1 MRTLELFIDPVCFC
15 KDRAK
20 MLIEKMLQDFPD
32 ILFKEINMVQE
43 SERAREV
50 GAMMSPTIVLNGKII
65 SVGLP
70 EESQLKETLENVK

>member
-1 MRTLELFIDPVCFC
+1 MRTLELFIDPACFC

-20 MLIEKMLQDFPD
+20 RLIEKMLQDFPD

-43 SERAREV
+43 PERAREA
-50 GAMMSPTIVLNGKII
+50 GAMMSPTIVLDGKII

-70 EESQLKETLENVK
+70 EESQLKKTLENVK

>member
-1 MRTLELFIDPVCFC
+1 MRTLELFIDPACFC

-20 MLIEKMLQDFPD
+20 RLIEKMLQDFPD

-43 SERAREV
+43 PERAREA
-50 GAMMSPTIVLNGKII
+50 GAMMSPTIVLDGKII

-70 EESQLKETLENVK
+70 EENQLKKTLENVK